1 MIKTTLIG
9 LLSIA
14 GMLVSPAVKATVIPW
29 SATINQAQEV
39 PPSGSLGTGSASG
52 SVDDVSGDLAW
63 NISFAGL
70 TGPVTAMHFHGPA
83 APGVNAGVQV
93 NIGNISGLS
102 SPSAGSTT
110 ITLLQVT
117 DLLAGNW
124 YINLHTSAFPG
135 GEIRGQ
141 VQPEAA
147 VPEPALLGL
156 LGLGLAG
163 LVASRR
169 RKRKVMRRQRL

>member
-14 GMLVSPAVKATVIPW
+14 GMLVSPAGKATVIPW

-83 APGVNAGVQV
+83 APGVNAGGSGEYRKHQRFEQPKRGVDDHHPPASQRPAGRQLV
-93 NIGNISGLS
+93 HQSSYVSIS
-102 SPSAGSTT
+102 
-110 ITLLQVT
+110 
-117 DLLAGNW
+117 W
-124 YINLHTSAFPG
+124 
-135 GEIRGQ
+135 R
-141 VQPEAA
+141 
-147 VPEPALLGL
+147 
-156 LGLGLAG
+156 
-163 LVASRR
+163 
-169 RKRKVMRRQRL
+169 